1 MSSLL
6 LLWTGRR
13 GGEAAESLAAE
24 YLERINRSVPCSDV
38 RLRPAG
44 GRGGDSGRV
53 LAQEAAAIRR
63 HLRPTDHVVA
73 LDEAGRQR
81 TSGELAGWLERRLH
95 GDRTVFVVGSDLGLD
110 GTLLA
115 QCAERMALS
124 RLTLPHQ
131 LARVLLLEQLYRA
144 LDMLAGGSYHR
155 GRGHGVV

>member
-6 LLWTGRR
+6 VLWTGRR
-13 GGEAAESLAAE
+13 SGGAAESFASE

-38 RLRPAG
+38 RLRPAE

-53 LAQEAAAIRR
+53 LAQEAIAIRR
-63 HLRPTDHVVA
+63 HLRSADHVVA
-73 LDEAGRQR
+73 LDERGRQR
-81 TSGELAGWLERRLH
+81 TSEELARWLEHRLR

-144 LDMLAGGSYHR
+144 LDMLAGGGYHR